1 MNPVVRV
8 VLALWR
14 WRLPRWLLAV
24 AIGATVGIVAGHT
37 LIASVA
43 GSISVVAGGS
53 MLPTFEPG
61 ARVYTVPIANPLE
74 RGDIVLLDDG
84 SGQPALKRIVGMPG
98 ETIQFWRGYVFIN
111 GIMLREPYLPK
122 YTFTF
127 SDEHTGR
134 YSFKVPRGEYFMLG
148 DNRITSLDSRAY
160 GPIPRERVKARVPAP
175 ENAVHAY
182 LAPFRL
188 PNEGKT
194 TIQPL

>member
-8 VLALWR
+8 GLWLWQ
-14 WRLPRWLLAV
+14 WRLPRWLMAV
-24 AIGATVGIVAGHT
+24 AIGATVGIAAGHT

-53 MLPTFEPG
+53 MLPTFESG
-61 ARVYTVPIANPLE
+61 ARVYTVPIASPLE

-84 SGQPALKRIVGMPG
+84 SGQPALKRVVGMPG
-98 ETIQFWRGYVFIN
+98 ETIEFWRGYVFIN

-127 SDEHTGR
+127 SDEHTGV
-134 YSFKVPRGEYFMLG
+134 YSFKVGRDHYFMLG
-148 DNRITSLDSRAY
+148 DNRTTSLDSRVY
-160 GPIPRERVKARVPAP
+160 GPIPRQQVKARVPAP
-175 ENAVHAY
+175 DHPVRPH

-188 PNEGKT
+188 PDPGKT
-194 TIQPL
+194 TIQHL